1 MSEGKDV
8 PILKKSVK
16 LMDFIKVNENNELKI
31 KQIEGGSNC
40 ASFLTESGRVYSIGQ
55 NNFTNNNAIQQI
67 PQDLF
72 NNELVKQLCDYQG
85 VTLVLTNLGNVF
97 IFNSN
102 QRGKP
107 VKHSFQKNILQ
118 MHTNK
123 NTGFILFDDL
133 SFFSKKNQGDK
144 TVVLKDYLNSSIE
157 PRINELFKY
166 YASKAMDYDFYF
178 CGDDHLSLV
187 VTKKNDKN
195 VLAQKLKDNL
205 LLQYDNLDGK
215 NYFYDICYKF

>member
-1 MSEGKDV
+1 
-8 PILKKSVK
+8 
-16 LMDFIKVNENNELKI
+16 
-31 KQIEGGSNC
+31 
-40 ASFLTESGRVYSIGQ
+40 
-55 NNFTNNNAIQQI
+55 
-67 PQDLF
+67 
-72 NNELVKQLCDYQG
+72 
-85 VTLVLTNLGNVF
+85 
-97 IFNSN
+97 
-102 QRGKP
+102 
-107 VKHSFQKNILQ
+107 

-144 TVVLKDYLNSSIE
+144 TVNLKDFLNSSIE

-205 LLQYDNLDGK
+205 LLQHDNLDGK